1 MSDTDSF
8 IEEVTEEVRRDQL
21 FAMFRKYGWIA
32 VLAVVLLVGGA
43 AWKEWQ
49 AARVRAAAEAFG
61 DSVLAA
67 QDANDAAARE
77 KALSAV
83 AAKGGQAAVVDLLT
97 ATAAQDAGDSKTA
110 LAKLDAVAADDT
122 LPIAYR
128 DLAVLKKV
136 LIAGDEMQPD
146 ARKAALE
153 PLSQP
158 GRPYRPLALEQIAL
172 LAVAAGDSKSA
183 IDQFNEILQDSD
195 VTPGLRRRATQMI
208 VALGG
213 TPEAS

>member
-21 FAMFRKYGWIA
+21 FTMFRKYGWIA
-32 VLAVVLLVGGA
+32 ILAVLLLVGGA

-49 AARVRAAAEAFG
+49 AARERAAAEAFG

-67 QDANDAAARE
+67 QDANDAAARA

-83 AAKGGQAAVVDLLT
+83 KAKGGQAAVVDLL
-97 ATAAQDAGDSKTA
+97 AASAAQDAGDSKAA
-110 LAKLDAVAADDT
+110 LAKLDAIAADDT
-122 LPIAYR
+122 LPVAYR

-136 LIAGDEMQPD
+136 LIAGDQMTPD

-172 LAVAAGDSKSA
+172 LAVAAGDGKSA
-183 IDQFNEILQDSD
+183 IDQFNEILQESD

-213 TPEAS
+213 TPKAS

>member
-21 FAMFRKYGWIA
+21 FTMFRKYGWIA
-32 VLAVVLLVGGA
+32 VLAVLLLVGGA

-49 AARVRAAAEAFG
+49 AARERAAAEAFG

-83 AAKGGQAAVVDLLT
+83 KAKGGQAAVVDLLA
-97 ATAAQDAGDSKTA
+97 ATAAQDAGDSKAA

-136 LIAGDEMQPD
+136 LIAGDEMKPD

-213 TPEAS
+213 TPKAS